1 MAGLTLIFTSPFRI
15 GEYIS
20 IVGEE
25 GQVEDISLFSTVLSH
40 PDLSQGAIPNRKIV
54 GEILHNN

>member
-1 MAGLTLIFTSPFRI
+1 MAGLTIIFTSPFRI

-25 GQVEDISLFSTVLSH
+25 GQVEGISLFSTVLSH
-40 PDLSQGAIPNRKIV
+40 PDLSQVAIPNRKIV